1 MILLIKD
8 KRFHSTSIADRQ
20 LPFLDSRSAGWVAVA
35 LRRCNLSVKK
45 IQVSLKE
52 ICSSGLSSLCDK
64 TIAMQRL

>member
-45 IQVSLKE
+45 NPGVIEGDMFKR
-52 ICSSGLSSLCDK
+52 IIK
-64 TIAMQRL
+64 FM